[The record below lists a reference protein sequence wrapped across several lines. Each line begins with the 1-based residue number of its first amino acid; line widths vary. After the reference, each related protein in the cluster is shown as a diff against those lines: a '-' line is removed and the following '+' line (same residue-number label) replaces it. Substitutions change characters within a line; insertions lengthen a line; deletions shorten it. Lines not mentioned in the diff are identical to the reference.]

1 MRRLVDEVLSATNR
15 RCPIEF
21 LLAEMPTKVQADER
35 LLRHIFTNLLTNA
48 VKYSD
53 AGRVVQFEIVC
64 AGADIVCTIRDQG
77 IGIPEADRE
86 WLFNAFHRG
95 RNVGDRP
102 GTGLGLVIVKRCVD
116 LHGGKIKVDSKL
128 GEGTSVT
135 LRLPIFSP
143 ESGACR
149 RLGKPAVKRSA
160 HRPKGLSRNR
170 NTHANM
176 KKILVIEDEPEMRRN
191 LTTIL
196 RLEKF
201 HPLPAENGRVGVE
214 LAKKEKP
221 DLILC
226 DVMMPE
232 LDGYGVIAALRADA
246 ATVAIPFIFLT
257 AKGEK
262 PDIRAGMNLGADDYL
277 TKPVAKADLLAAI
290 HSRLERAVQQAV
302 PEFKPNFHSARPLEE
317 VFGLTPRVAETLLW
331 LAQGKTNGEI
341 AIILSN
347 SESTVKK
354 HVLEIFDK
362 LGVETRTAASLRAL
376 EVLSSPAAHR

>member
-1 MRRLVDEVLSATNR
+1 
-15 RCPIEF
+15 
-21 LLAEMPTKVQADER
+21 
-35 LLRHIFTNLLTNA
+35 
-48 VKYSD
+48 
-53 AGRVVQFEIVC
+53 
-64 AGADIVCTIRDQG
+64 
-77 IGIPEADRE
+77 
-86 WLFNAFHRG
+86 
-95 RNVGDRP
+95 
-102 GTGLGLVIVKRCVD
+102 
-116 LHGGKIKVDSKL
+116 
-128 GEGTSVT
+128 
-135 LRLPIFSP
+135 
-143 ESGACR
+143 
-149 RLGKPAVKRSA
+149 
-160 HRPKGLSRNR
+160 
-170 NTHANM
+170 M

-201 HPLPAENGRVGVE
+201 HPLPAANGRAGVQ

-226 DVMMPE
+226 DVMMTE

-246 ATVAIPFIFLT
+246 ETVTIPFIFLT

-290 HSRLERAVQQAV
+290 RSRLERAVQQTV
-302 PEFKPNFHSARPLEE
+302 PEFKPNFRSARPLEK
-317 VFGLTPRVAETLLW
+317 VLGLTPRVAETLLW

-354 HVLEIFDK
+354 HVFEIFTK

-376 EVLSSPAAHR
+376 EVLSSPAAHG